1 MHQAVAWHRKIDKFE
16 ALGFKVATV
25 TYDDVR
31 ALKRFHQRM
40 APGLTMIADDKSRII
55 RKFGLLNESYSRG
68 SYSYGVAHP
77 IILVLDQSGRVT
89 HRFSER
95 GYMSRPS
102 VNLVLKTLRG
112 RRKG

>member
-1 MHQAVAWHRKIDKFE
+1 MHQAVAWHNKVEKFK
-16 ALGFKVATV
+16 ALGFKIATV

-31 ALKRFHQRM
+31 TLKRFRRRS

-77 IILVLDQSGRVT
+77 IIIVLDPSGRVT
-89 HRFSER
+89 HRFSNS
-95 GYMSRPS
+95 GYMRRPS

-112 RRKG
+112 RGKG